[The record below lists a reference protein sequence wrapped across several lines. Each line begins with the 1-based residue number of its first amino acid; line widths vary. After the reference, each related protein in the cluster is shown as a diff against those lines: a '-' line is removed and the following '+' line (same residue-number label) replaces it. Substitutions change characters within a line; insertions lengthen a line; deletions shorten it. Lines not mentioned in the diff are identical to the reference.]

1 MVPMPK
7 NPVDPASAQPVV
19 FATTQWSLVARAG
32 DPGAPEA
39 RAALAALCQTYW
51 YPVYTYLRQR
61 YGELLRQQIAN
72 TMDGPGEVEE
82 EIRELFSAVAIP

>member
-7 NPVDPASAQPVV
+7 NPVDPAMHNLSYSRPRNGAWSPGPAIP
-19 FATTQWSLVARAG
+19 ATT
-32 DPGAPEA
+32 EA